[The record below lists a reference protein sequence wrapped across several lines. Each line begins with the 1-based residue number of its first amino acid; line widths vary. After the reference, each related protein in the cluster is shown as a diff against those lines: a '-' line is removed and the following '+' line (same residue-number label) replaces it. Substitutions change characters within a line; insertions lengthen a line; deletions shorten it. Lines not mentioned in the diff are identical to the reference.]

1 MTEQHEQYQVTVR
14 APQMVMTTQDYAE
27 RRRAFDE
34 FVSSQM
40 KQDID
45 YGTIPHTQKPTLYKP
60 GAEKIARM
68 YGVRPQFTVEWQ
80 EADPATGYFTIKY
93 RCQLVLVGTDHVM
106 AEGLGLCSSFEK
118 KYRWRKEWWNV
129 TGNPPDNEGW
139 EKTKGNKFFRNIPNP
154 DLVDTWNTVDKMSQK
169 RSLVAASLCIS
180 GASERFTQDMED
192 FADED
197 QEAPPQRK
205 SPQKKANGKRLP
217 RPWPPEEL
225 RRVILH
231 NVTGK
236 GWDEPASPQQVGL
249 LAGKL
254 DEVWAGD
261 KGATANRHEFTGYIF
276 GKRSAKELTKGEAS
290 VILDWLLDEADST
303 GEQPFKA
310 HAREEANLVLRQ
322 AMIDQGQQEMPLD
335 DGAIRD
341 QMEAEAPDAE
351 QDMRDTFGNV
361 EGRDA

>member
-1 MTEQHEQYQVTVR
+1 MTETREQYQVTVCT
-14 APQMVMTTQDYAE
+14 PQMVMTTQDYAE

-80 EADPATGYFTIKY
+80 EADPQTGYMTIKY

-118 KYRWRKEWWNV
+118 KYRWRKEWWNA

-139 EKTKGNKFFRNIPNP
+139 EKTKGSKFFRNIPNP

-192 FADED
+192 FMEED
-197 QEAPPQRK
+197 QSPPQRK
-205 SPQKKANGKRLP
+205 ATKKKANGAPP
-217 RPWPPEEL
+217 RPW
-225 RRVILH
+225 
-231 NVTGK
+231 
-236 GWDEPASPQQVGL
+236 EPDVLKDKMLSAAEAKAMTDRYGGDPSQDQIGL

-254 DEVWAGD
+254 EEIWAGD
-261 KGATANRHEFTGYIF
+261 KGAKQNRYELLGWITGR
-276 GKRSAKELTKGEAS
+276 RSTKELGLPWVATLLK
-290 VILDWLLDEADST
+290 WLLQDKDPVTGDYLFTEFAPQEA
-303 GEQPFKA
+303 
-310 HAREEANLVLRQ
+310 RLVYKR
-322 AMIDQGQQEMPLD
+322 AMLDQGQQEMPLD
-335 DGAIRD
+335 ESSKTPKQHLD
-341 QMEAEAPDAE
+341 DA
-351 QDMRDTFGNV
+351 FGNV

>member
-1 MTEQHEQYQVTVR
+1 MSETREKYEVGLR

-34 FVSSQM
+34 FVGSQM

-68 YGVRPQFTVEWQ
+68 YGVRPQFTTEWQ

-93 RCQLVLVGTDHVM
+93 RCQLVLVGTDHIM

-118 KYRWRKEWWNV
+118 KYRWRKEWWNASG
-129 TGNPPDNEGW
+129 TPPENEGW
-139 EKTKGNKFFRNIPNP
+139 DKTKGNKYFRNAPNS

-169 RSLVAASLCIS
+169 RSMVAASLCIS

-192 FADED
+192 FED
-197 QEAPPQRK
+197 QETPPQRK
-205 SPQKKANGKRLP
+205 TTQKKATNGKRLP

-225 RRVILH
+225 KRVILY
-231 NVTGK
+231 NVSEK
-236 GWDEPASPQQVGL
+236 GWDEPASEKQVGL
-249 LAGKL
+249 FAGRM

-261 KGATANRHEFTGYIF
+261 NGATDNRHEFVGYIF
-276 GKRSAKELTKGEAS
+276 GKRSAKELTKGEVS
-290 VILDWLLDEADST
+290 VLLDWLLDKADST
-303 GEQPFKA
+303 GDRPFKP
-310 HAREEANLVLRQ
+310 HAVNEANQVLRQ
-322 AMIDQGQQEMPLD
+322 AMLDQGQQELPTGPKFNAAPQEQLD
-335 DGAIRD
+335 GLG
-341 QMEAEAPDAE
+341 
-351 QDMRDTFGNV
+351 FGK
-361 EGRDA
+361 

>member
-1 MTEQHEQYQVTVR
+1 MSEQPQPYAVVTR
-14 APQMVMTTQDYAE
+14 SPQMVMTTQDYAE

-80 EADPATGYFTIKY
+80 EADPQTGYMTIKY

-118 KYRWRKEWWNV
+118 KYRWRKEWWNT

-139 EKTKGNKFFRNIPNP
+139 EKTKGSKFFRNIPNP

-192 FADED
+192 FMEED
-197 QEAPPQRK
+197 QSPPQRK
-205 SPQKKANGKRLP
+205 ATKKKANGAPP
-217 RPWPPEEL
+217 RPWEPDVL
-225 RRVILH
+225 KDKMLIAVGKKA
-231 NVTGK
+231 NATGK
-236 GWDEPASPQQVGL
+236 PSQGQIGL

-254 DEVWAGD
+254 EEAWPGD
-261 KGATANRHEFTGYIF
+261 KGAADNRHEVLGWLTGQ
-276 GKRSAKELTKGEAS
+276 RSAKDLTLGWVAT
-290 VILDWLLDEADST
+290 LLNWLLAND
-303 GEQPFKA
+303 GETFNE
-310 HAREEANLVLRQ
+310 HSREEARLVYKR
-322 AMIDQGQQEMPLD
+322 AMLDQGQQEMPLD
-335 DGAIRD
+335 
-341 QMEAEAPDAE
+341 EAAKMPEQEEAA
-351 QDMRDTFGNV
+351 
-361 EGRDA
+361 